1 MRKIKLIVIVPF
13 FICIGFA
20 WVVKA
25 DAYLKGFQAL
35 EQKDY
40 KTALYFL
47 SMFAANGDARANYN
61 LGVMYR
67 EGLGVEQDDIEA
79 LTHFIA
85 AAEDGHMLGN
95 YAVGLA
101 FLRGRGSDV
110 DAEAAL
116 FYLKEATLLG
126 HALSPVEIGRVY
138 FEGKLTE
145 KDVVAAHFW
154 WSLARDR
161 NAPGVK
167 ESLNSLNQQMTEA
180 EKQQAALQQQRCRI
194 QTLRK
199 CLQVFDK

>member
-1 MRKIKLIVIVPF
+1 MRKIKLIVIVLF
-13 FICIGFA
+13 FICTALAGVA
-20 WVVKA
+20 KA
-25 DAYLKGFQAL
+25 DAYLRGFEAL

-47 SMFAANGDARANYN
+47 SMFAADGDARANYN

-67 EGLGVEQDDIEA
+67 EGFDVDQDDIEA

-154 WSLARDR
+154 WSVARDR
-161 NAPGVK
+161 NAPGAK
-167 ESLNSLNQQMTEA
+167 ESLNSLSQQMTKA
-180 EKQQAALQQQRCRI
+180 QKQQAALRQQRCRI

-199 CLQVFDK
+199 CLQGFDK

>member
-1 MRKIKLIVIVPF
+1 MRKIKLIVIVLF
-13 FICIGFA
+13 FICTAFVGVA
-20 WVVKA
+20 KA
-25 DAYLKGFQAL
+25 DAYSRGFEAL

-79 LTHFIA
+79 LTHFIS

-126 HALSPVEIGRVY
+126 HALS
-138 FEGKLTE
+138 L
-145 KDVVAAHFW
+145 
-154 WSLARDR
+154 SL
-161 NAPGVK
+161 
-167 ESLNSLNQQMTEA
+167 
-180 EKQQAALQQQRCRI
+180 I
-194 QTLRK
+194 HI
-199 CLQVFDK
+199 